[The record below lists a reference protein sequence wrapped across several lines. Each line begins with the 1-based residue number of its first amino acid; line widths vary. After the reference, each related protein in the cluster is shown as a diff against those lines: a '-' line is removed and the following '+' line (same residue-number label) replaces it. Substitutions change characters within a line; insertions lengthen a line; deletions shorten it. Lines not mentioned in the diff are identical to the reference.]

1 LRAPSRRRWGRGAIA
16 AGHPISAQLTRLRRR
31 LKEFAGMATSNLSK
45 RPLYLQLR
53 DVLVGRIVEGIWKP
67 GPSIPNEDDL
77 AREFNVSHGTI
88 RKALDLLE
96 SERLVTRRQGRG
108 TFVNDQSSEELAA
121 RFIRFRDP
129 EGGPL
134 IGDVKSVEISENS
147 ANEMEIV
154 RLRLQREDRVFRL
167 SGSRFSNGQPF
178 AFEEASVS
186 AAFFPG
192 LEKRRSNTHCIVYL
206 SQSFGVFLGKAEE
219 RISLGAAPAGVAG
232 ALNIPEGSP
241 VAVMDRVVRAIDG
254 RPVEWRMA
262 WCELREHHY
271 LASMS

>member
-1 LRAPSRRRWGRGAIA
+1 
-16 AGHPISAQLTRLRRR
+16 
-31 LKEFAGMATSNLSK
+31 MATSSLSK

-53 DVLVGRIVEGIWKP
+53 DALVDRIVEGIWEP

-77 AREFNVSHGTI
+77 AREFNVSPGTI

-108 TFVNDQSSEELAA
+108 TFVNDQSSEELAV
-121 RFIRFRDP
+121 RFIKFRDP
-129 EGGPL
+129 KGEPL
-134 IGDVKSVEISENS
+134 VGDVKSVEISEES

-154 RLRLQREDRVFRL
+154 RLHLRREDKVFRL
-167 SGSRFSNGQPF
+167 RGSRLSNGQPF

-186 AAFFPG
+186 AALFPG
-192 LEKRRSNTHCIVYL
+192 LEKRRSIAHCIVYL
-206 SQSFGVFLGKAEE
+206 SQNYGIFLGKAEE
-219 RISLGAAPAGVAG
+219 RISLSAAPLGVAR

-262 WCELREHHY
+262 WCELRDNHY